1 MLINSVIF
9 MHENVKRL
17 AIRLPTHSPPQPYFQ
32 DIVALMPNLTHLDLR
47 LHVPMSEIEADVLEL
62 FRLPK
67 LQKVVLP
74 NYHLTTKVVE
84 ELSKL
89 SHLGIFQF
97 EYGDEQGYGNPADV
111 QLFSPT
117 LSQGAFPSLF
127 DISLTAKLAD
137 VNRFMNA
144 SFAPTNIT
152 SLYVDSPLLTPESP
166 STIYDF
172 LKTIADNCQPLKS
185 LYLEILHDFRSLAIE
200 PSSEEQVTFETLRPL
215 LNCANL
221 VIFEMTHEFPL
232 NLTLGNINE
241 IASKWP
247 SLESLILN
255 CEPLNLQH
263 SSLGL
268 HALLPFAH
276 HCHELRRLG
285 LFLDASSADIPSLQ
299 DTKPFRKLGR
309 LSVGTSR
316 ISEPEPIALFL
327 SELCPLGCEIECG
340 VTWSREFGNSAL
352 GDDEIRALLDEILTR
367 SNKWNKVGEL
377 LPLLTQLRMEE
388 RNKVKALRNELED
401 LRLRVNLLMDRVK
414 LMKVEGQCIVP

>member
-144 SFAPTNIT
+144 SFAPTNI
-152 SLYVDSPLLTPESP
+152 DR
-166 STIYDF
+166 
-172 LKTIADNCQPLKS
+172 KS
-185 LYLEILHDFRSLAIE
+185 
-200 PSSEEQVTFETLRPL
+200 V
-215 LNCANL
+215 
-221 VIFEMTHEFPL
+221 V
-232 NLTLGNINE
+232 
-241 IASKWP
+241 
-247 SLESLILN
+247 
-255 CEPLNLQH
+255 
-263 SSLGL
+263 
-268 HALLPFAH
+268 
-276 HCHELRRLG
+276 
-285 LFLDASSADIPSLQ
+285 
-299 DTKPFRKLGR
+299 
-309 LSVGTSR
+309 
-316 ISEPEPIALFL
+316 
-327 SELCPLGCEIECG
+327 
-340 VTWSREFGNSAL
+340 
-352 GDDEIRALLDEILTR
+352 
-367 SNKWNKVGEL
+367 
-377 LPLLTQLRMEE
+377 
-388 RNKVKALRNELED
+388 
-401 LRLRVNLLMDRVK
+401 
-414 LMKVEGQCIVP
+414 